1 MNINL
6 DHIGEYRLEI
16 KSANLMKSEPEFC
29 KTKALAKARK
39 KELWHSGYTVTVFK
53 VTETGGLEF
62 A

>member
-16 KSANLMKSEPEFC
+16 SSANLMRSEPEFC
-29 KTKALAKARK
+29 KTKSLAKARK
-39 KELWHSGYTVTVFK
+39 KELWHMGYSVTIFK
-53 VTETGGLEF
+53 VTENGGLTF